1 MKDENLLIRYQKG
14 NLIAKVPASKNRI
27 FQLKIQNDI
36 IKCLKTYVK
45 DNSWLWHMRYGHLNF
60 GGLKLLSS
68 KGMVRGL
75 PLIDHPEQ
83 LCEGCLLGK
92 HSREDFPKESANK
105 ATKPLEFVHTD
116 VYGPIKPASLGQ
128 NSYFLIFVNDFSQK
142 TWVYFLKEK
151 SEVFN
156 RFNSL
161 NCSLK
166 KNVGSK

>member
-75 PLIDHPEQ
+75 PLIDHPE
-83 LCEGCLLGK
+83 
-92 HSREDFPKESANK
+92 
-105 ATKPLEFVHTD
+105 
-116 VYGPIKPASLGQ
+116 
-128 NSYFLIFVNDFSQK
+128 
-142 TWVYFLKEK
+142 
-151 SEVFN
+151 
-156 RFNSL
+156 
-161 NCSLK
+161 
-166 KNVGSK
+166 